1 MTHQVLE
8 IRATGTKNADSEG
21 HEVYLLGYLSRGA
34 ARLLQAGDFAAEGWE
49 LVEDIACGP
58 GLGRVQYGARGT
70 GGRVALPSGDRARLA
85 LLTHPWSGEVHLQ
98 LGDSS
103 LDLDLY
109 SAETGAIIV
118 DMPSGEV
125 QPAEPD
131 AFRRLA
137 LDFYRTAVPPTQ
149 MQAPDG
155 PPPPEGEIRIRA
167 TGRAAPGALS
177 SEVVVLQVEPLGFGV
192 PGDLSAHA
200 RTGADWLAV
209 DEAQV
214 KGRLWKG
221 GIKSTEGTLT
231 LACEPEAR
239 IILLRHEWSGIAE
252 IAYGDTTVLVDL
264 YAPEPGLLELRPR
277 DLARLRDRVG
287 AEGAAVPV
295 LAGTAGRTERRALYE
310 RLCAGFDSSRP
321 IALHVPRW
329 HGVAASTR
337 ALFDQVLPV
346 PEGPQDHP
354 DDITEADIVE
364 YAEILVATGCRHFV
378 ISGGDLFN
386 LKIVEKVQQMA
397 PETRFDQL
405 WHSNFLQMGEP
416 HDWNLLRHWLNALE
430 EGTITRI
437 GVVKEGLERWF
448 ARLGLDAVFIPNV
461 VPFEP
466 AEVRPTTVQDTVGIW
481 LSGSSSYRKLPHA
494 ALLAL
499 RMVPEVALMG
509 SGLDPYSLQMIN
521 DLQLPFRQ
529 VSPQPLPH
537 AQLMRRMRQTGL
549 TLYVT
554 MSECSPMVP
563 LESFALGVP
572 CLVGP
577 SSHLFRRSPVL
588 SEALVVQH
596 PQSPGEIAAKMRAAL
611 QDQAGLFDAYLE
623 YYEEEK
629 QMADDGI
636 ARLIA

>member
-1 MTHQVLE
+1 MTHQVLQ

-34 ARLLQAGDFAAEGWE
+34 ARLPRAGDFAAEGWE
-49 LVEDIACGP
+49 LVEDIACGS

-70 GGRVALPSGDRARLA
+70 SGCVEFPSGDRARLV
-85 LLTHPWSGEVHLQ
+85 LLTHPWSGEVRLQ
-98 LGDSS
+98 LGEKV
-103 LDLDLY
+103 LELDLY
-109 SAETGAIIV
+109 SPETGAIIV

-125 QPAEPD
+125 QPAEAA
-131 AFRRLA
+131 AFGRLA
-137 LDFYRTAVPPTQ
+137 FDFYRNAAPRIQATEDVPP
-149 MQAPDG
+149 PV
-155 PPPPEGEIRIRA
+155 EGELRIQA
-167 TGRAAPGALS
+167 VGRSSSASQS
-177 SEVVVLQVEPLGFGV
+177 SEVVVLRVEPFGLGI
-192 PGDLSAHA
+192 PSDLSVHSKS
-200 RTGADWLAV
+200 GGDWLPV

-214 KGRLWKG
+214 KGQIWKN
-221 GIKSTEGTLT
+221 GIKSTEGTLN

-264 YAPEPGLLELRPR
+264 FAPEPGLLELRPR
-277 DLARLRDRVG
+277 DLAQLRDD
-287 AEGAAVPV
+287 AAHEGGTVPG
-295 LAGTAGRTERRALYE
+295 LTGGTDSRSARRALYE
-310 RLCAGFDSSRP
+310 RLCSGFDSSRP

-354 DDITEADIVE
+354 DDITDADIAE

-386 LKIVEKVQQMA
+386 LRIVEKVQQMA

-405 WHSNFLQMGEP
+405 WHSNFLQMGEA
-416 HDWNLLRHWLNALE
+416 HDWNLLRHWLSALE

-466 AEVRPTTVQDTVGIW
+466 ADVRPTTVQDTVGIW

-499 RMVPEVALMG
+499 RMVPEVSLMG
-509 SGLDPYSLQMIN
+509 SGLDSQSLQMIN
-521 DLQLPFRQ
+521 DLELPFRKISAEP
-529 VSPQPLPH
+529 VPH

-577 SSHLFRRSPVL
+577 SSHLFRRSPIL
-588 SEALVVQH
+588 SEALVVRH
-596 PQSPGEIAAKMRAAL
+596 PQSPGEIAEKMRAAL
-611 QDQAGLFDAYLE
+611 QEQERLFDAYLT

-629 QMADDGI
+629 RMAKAGV

>member
-85 LLTHPWSGEVHLQ
+85 LLTHPWSGEVRLQ
-98 LGDSS
+98 LGEKV
-103 LDLDLY
+103 LELDLY
-109 SAETGAIIV
+109 SPETGAIIV

-125 QPAEPD
+125 QQAEAA

-137 LDFYRTAVPPTQ
+137 FDFYRNAVPR
-149 MQAPDG
+149 MQASHDV
-155 PPPPEGEIRIRA
+155 PPLAEGELRIRA
-167 TGRAAPGALS
+167 TGRFSSASQS
-177 SEVVVLQVEPLGFGV
+177 SEVVVLRVEPFGLGV
-192 PGDLSAHA
+192 PGDLSAQA
-200 RTGADWLAV
+200 KNEEGWLLV
-209 DEAQV
+209 DEVQV
-214 KGRLWKG
+214 KGRLWNG

-252 IAYGDTTVLVDL
+252 IAYGDVAVLIDL
-264 YAPEPGLLELRPR
+264 YAPEPSLLELRPR
-277 DLARLRDRVG
+277 DLAQLRDGRVQ
-287 AEGAAVPV
+287 EGRAVVPE
-295 LAGTAGRTERRALYE
+295 LAGNAGWSERRALYE
-310 RLCAGFDSSRP
+310 RLCASFDSSRP

-448 ARLGLDAVFIPNV
+448 TRLGLDAVFIPNV

-466 AEVRPTTVQDTVGIW
+466 ADVRPTTVQDTVGIW

-509 SGLDPYSLQMIN
+509 SGLDPHSLQMIN

-529 VSPQPLPH
+529 ISPDPLPH

-588 SEALVVQH
+588 REALVVQH
-596 PQSPGEIAAKMRAAL
+596 PQSPGEIAAKMKAAL
-611 QDQAGLFDAYLE
+611 QDQERLFEAYVL
-623 YYEEEK
+623 YYEEER
-629 QMADDGI
+629 QMAEDGV
-636 ARLIA
+636 ARLIS